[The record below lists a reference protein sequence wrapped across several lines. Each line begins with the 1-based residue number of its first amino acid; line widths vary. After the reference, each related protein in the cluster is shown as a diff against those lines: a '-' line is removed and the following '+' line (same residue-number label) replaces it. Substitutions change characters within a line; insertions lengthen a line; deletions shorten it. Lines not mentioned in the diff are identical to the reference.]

1 MSSFLIAEKEITME
15 LELRNKIA
23 ADEEGIRLRREAD
36 LLRKIKLLHD
46 ADLRHREIIDRR
58 RARA

>member
-1 MSSFLIAEKEITME
+1 ME